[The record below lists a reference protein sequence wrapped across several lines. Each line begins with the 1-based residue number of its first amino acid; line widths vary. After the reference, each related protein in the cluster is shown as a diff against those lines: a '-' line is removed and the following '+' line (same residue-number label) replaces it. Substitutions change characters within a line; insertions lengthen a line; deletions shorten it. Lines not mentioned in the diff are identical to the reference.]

1 VIPLRDDTERTRR
14 PLLAAALAAAC
25 ALAAL
30 AVLLA
35 GQGGWTAALLA
46 LDAGM
51 LWVFGAGVEGAVG
64 RGWLLTGALFGA
76 IGGAALALA
85 AGASE
90 SAAQLAA
97 AAATGAALETI
108 VTHLLRL
115 RGSRILSI
123 LPVPVFAGLH
133 EVPAAAWG
141 LAWGGGALALIA
153 LGALEA

>member
-46 LDAGM
+46 LD
-51 LWVFGAGVEGAVG
+51 AGVEGAVG